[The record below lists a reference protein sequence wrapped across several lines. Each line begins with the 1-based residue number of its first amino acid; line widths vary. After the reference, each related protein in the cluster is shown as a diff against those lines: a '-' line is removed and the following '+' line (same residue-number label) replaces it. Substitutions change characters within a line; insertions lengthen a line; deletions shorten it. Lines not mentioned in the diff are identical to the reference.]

1 MQGRDG
7 VYIGQTIRHY
17 EASHS
22 AARGISITAAEQPGA
37 LTRLGRSLGRHA
49 VMLSRIIL
57 RRSEVA
63 LSWAEVPV
71 ALGLMLFYF
80 LVLYVG
86 KALSLLFPG
95 YMQRHF
101 QI

>member
-1 MQGRDG
+1 MSNFIVHALVQGRDG

-22 AARGISITAAEQPGA
+22 AARGISMTAAEQPGA

-49 VMLSRIIL
+49 GMLSR
-57 RRSEVA
+57 
-63 LSWAEVPV
+63 VPV